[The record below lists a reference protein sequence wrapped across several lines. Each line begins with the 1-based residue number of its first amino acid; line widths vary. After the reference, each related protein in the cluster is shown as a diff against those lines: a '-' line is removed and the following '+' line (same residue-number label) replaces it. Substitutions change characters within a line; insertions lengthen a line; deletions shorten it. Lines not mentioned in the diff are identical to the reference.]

1 MTYKEILH
9 KVSEDTGI
17 DIEVVDKIYKSFWL
31 YIKDSVQKLPLKEEL
46 TEAEF
51 LALKPNFN
59 IPSLGKLC
67 VTYDRYKGVK
77 AKFKYIKS
85 LKTKEIGHRRKEEK
99 EA

>member
-9 KVSEDTGI
+9 RVSEDTGI
-17 DIEVVDKIYKSFWL
+17 DVEVVNKIYKSFWL

-59 IPSLGKLC
+59 IPSLGKLTC
-67 VTYDRYKGVK
+67 TYDRYKGIK
-77 AKFKYIKS
+77 KKFNYIK
-85 LKTKEIGHRRKEEK
+85 LFREKNEKTD
-99 EA
+99 

>member
-1 MTYKEILH
+1 MTYKDIIKE
-9 KVSEDTGI
+9 VSKITGI
-17 DIEVVDKIYKSFWL
+17 PTEVVDKTYKAFWL
-31 YIKDSVQKLPLKEEL
+31 YIRDSIQKLPLKEEL
-46 TEAEF
+46 TEGEF
-51 LALKPNFN
+51 LTLRTNFN

-77 AKFKYIKS
+77 ARFKYIKS

>member
-59 IPSLGKLC
+59 IPSLGKLTC
-67 VTYDRYKGVK
+67 TYDRYNGIKK
-77 AKFKYIKS
+77 KFNYIK
-85 LKTKEIGHRRKEEK
+85 LFREKNEKTD
-99 EA
+99 